1 MSADWAPQNNLKIL
15 AIEFKA
21 GRYRDPIQKLA
32 YLQRVAKK
40 VASRRRPHSSLFSVP
55 VLLLALFG
63 VSRVQ
68 TVTDVNAGLPREKST
83 VVNKLPDVHTGLSPL
98 GTAWLVENGPGYEAY
113 SNGLR
118 IENRYLTPNA
128 PRSYVVFRNGL
139 PSERHS
145 EPAGIIFHT
154 SESVQAPFEPDQNDS
169 LTRIGKELLEFVSR
183 RKAYHFVIDRFG
195 RVFRIVP
202 ESDSA
207 NHAGYSVWADRNGVY
222 VNLNHSFLGLSFE
235 AQTRDLAQGSYLS
248 TSQIHS
254 GRLLVEMLVSK
265 YKIPL
270 ENCVTHA
277 QVSVDPKKMTI
288 GYHYDGS
295 GDFPFQQLGIPDNYA
310 LPIPSLFVFGFD
322 FDSRFIMY
330 SGARMWNGIQVSEKR
345 LRQEADLQH
354 MSVEQHKDVL
364 RTRYWASIET
374 LKTLGIIKEN

>member
-21 GRYRDPIQKLA
+21 RRYRDPIQKLA

-68 TVTDVNAGLPREKST
+68 TVTDVNAGLPHEKST

-98 GTAWLVENGPGYEAY
+98 GTAWLVENGPGYEVY

-139 PSERHS
+139 PSERYS
-145 EPAGIIFHT
+145 KLAGIIFHT
-154 SESVQAPFEPDQNDS
+154 SESVQAPFEPDQKDS

-235 AQTRDLAQGSYLS
+235 AQTRDLDQGSYLS

-254 GRLLVEMLVSK
+254 GRSLVEMLVSK
-265 YKIPL
+265 
-270 ENCVTHA
+270 
-277 QVSVDPKKMTI
+277 
-288 GYHYDGS
+288 
-295 GDFPFQQLGIPDNYA
+295 
-310 LPIPSLFVFGFD
+310 
-322 FDSRFIMY
+322 
-330 SGARMWNGIQVSEKR
+330 
-345 LRQEADLQH
+345 
-354 MSVEQHKDVL
+354 
-364 RTRYWASIET
+364 
-374 LKTLGIIKEN
+374 